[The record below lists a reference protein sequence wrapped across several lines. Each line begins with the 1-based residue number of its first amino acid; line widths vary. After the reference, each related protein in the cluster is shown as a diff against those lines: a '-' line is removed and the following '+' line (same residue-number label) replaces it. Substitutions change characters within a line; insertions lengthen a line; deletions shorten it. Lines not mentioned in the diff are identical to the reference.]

1 MLANAKKIPKE
12 KGLQAVICCCIWEPD
27 EAIEKA
33 RRKEIYDSD
42 IRGVADS
49 EDYKLLYGIEEQTF
63 VTLTYHQFFADLVL
77 IYLNPNEV
85 MRPAAIFHEKK
96 LKNFVTLT

>member
-1 MLANAKKIPKE
+1 MKEFYSIFVYNKVDRTYIYISWREAKKVLANAKKIPKE

-49 EDYKLLYGIEEQTF
+49 EDYKLLYGI
-63 VTLTYHQFFADLVL
+63 
-77 IYLNPNEV
+77 
-85 MRPAAIFHEKK
+85 
-96 LKNFVTLT
+96 